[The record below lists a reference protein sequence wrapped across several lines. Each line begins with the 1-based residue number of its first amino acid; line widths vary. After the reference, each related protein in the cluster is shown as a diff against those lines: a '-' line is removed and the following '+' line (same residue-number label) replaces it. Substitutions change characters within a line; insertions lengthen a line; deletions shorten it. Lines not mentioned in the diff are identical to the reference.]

1 MFKCCHLL
9 DFFKFH
15 YDKIFLQ
22 VFFVLVNKGIG
33 GVMKLKPIFDRV
45 VIIPCEKENVTKG
58 GIYLPTTSVERPQ
71 IGKVI
76 AVGEGGTFDGNEVEM
91 KVKVGDKV
99 LYNRYS
105 GVEIK
110 IDGEGVIILQQA
122 DIIAIILDE

>member
-1 MFKCCHLL
+1 
-9 DFFKFH
+9 
-15 YDKIFLQ
+15 
-22 VFFVLVNKGIG
+22 
-33 GVMKLKPIFDRV
+33 MKLKPIFDRV
-45 VIIPCEKENVTKG
+45 VIIPSEKENVTKG

-110 IDGEGVIILQQA
+110 IDGEGVIVLQQA

>member
-1 MFKCCHLL
+1 
-9 DFFKFH
+9 
-15 YDKIFLQ
+15 
-22 VFFVLVNKGIG
+22 
-33 GVMKLKPIFDRV
+33 MKLKPIFDRV